1 MNRVLII
8 EDEAPALQRLMNLV
22 QDFDADLEIAGTAG
36 SVKGGVA
43 WLKKHNEPDLILLDI
58 QLTDGLSTE
67 IFQQYPVQCPVIF
80 VTAFDSFIIQAF
92 EYHCL
97 DYVLKPVNKERL
109 HKALEKYLKLKAHF
123 EGKLTDLGN
132 ELKGVSPKKFAE
144 RLLVRK
150 GMEQFSLAVDDVAY
164 FYTEHKVVFAVDMSG
179 TKYLTEQTLKALTE
193 NLNPKTFHR
202 LNRKYLAQL
211 NSVASFKSL
220 AKGRVEVKL
229 KPTVNE
235 EVLVSQP
242 QASEFKK
249 WMEG

>member
-1 MNRVLII
+1 MNRVLIL

-22 QDFDADLEIAGTAG
+22 QDFDAELEIAGTAG
-36 SVKGGVA
+36 SVKRGVD
-43 WLKKHNEPDLILLDI
+43 WLRKHPEPDLILLDI

-67 IFQQYPVQCPVIF
+67 IFQQHPVQCPVIF

-97 DYVLKPVNKERL
+97 DYVLKPVNKDRL
-109 HKALEKYLKLKAHF
+109 HKALEKYFRLKAHF
-123 EGKLTDLGN
+123 EGKLAELGN
-132 ELKGVSPKKFAE
+132 QLKGTAPKRFIE

-150 GMEQFSLAVDDVAY
+150 GMEQFSLSVNEVAY
-164 FYTEHKVVFAVDMSG
+164 FYTEHKVVFAVDTNG
-179 TKYLTEQTLKALTE
+179 TKYLAEQTLSALTE

-211 NSVASFKSL
+211 NSVESFKAL
-220 AKGRVEVKL
+220 PKGRVEVKL
-229 KPTVNE
+229 KPAVNE
-235 EVLVSQP
+235 EVVVNQP
-242 QASEFKK
+242 QAAEFKK